1 MSLLKKWRT
10 AKKSS
15 PKTNYPGNTSKS
27 TNRLEI
33 DPRALVLI
41 GIVLCIALLFYI
53 LILQYNP
60 HYPAFLDPILAPDLL
75 THPWP
80 IDFKIIDF

>member
-1 MSLLKKWRT
+1 
-10 AKKSS
+10 
-15 PKTNYPGNTSKS
+15 
-27 TNRLEI
+27 
-33 DPRALVLI
+33 LI